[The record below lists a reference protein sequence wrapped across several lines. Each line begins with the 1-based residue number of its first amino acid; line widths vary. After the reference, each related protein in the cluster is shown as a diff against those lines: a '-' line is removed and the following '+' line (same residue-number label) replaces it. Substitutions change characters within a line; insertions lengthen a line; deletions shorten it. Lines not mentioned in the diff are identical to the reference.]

1 MGIIEGLT
9 DRLTFQLAFPSEIFP
24 CDRIGKVATCLYFI
38 RCLASGYTA
47 DIYAVSCGTTSR
59 ILSPIM
65 SSSPSYSRNMAR
77 FAARRL
83 RSPPIAQMGARHHSS
98 NPLSKPSGPG
108 ISTTPDE
115 KTTHF
120 GFKEVPES
128 LKESLVGSVFTSV
141 SPKYDVLNDSMS
153 LGIHRLWK
161 DSFVSSLL
169 PKLPPS
175 MHSPD
180 GNKEWEPSFKCLDV
194 AGGTGDIALR
204 ILDRAREKYGNRDVQ
219 VEIVDLNEGMLH
231 EGVKRVAN
239 TMYYNSK
246 SLHFRMEMWYR

>member
-1 MGIIEGLT
+1 MSITSCRRSTSKLLLQ
-9 DRLTFQLAFPSEIFP
+9 RLAQP
-24 CDRIGKVATCLYFI
+24 
-38 RCLASGYTA
+38 
-47 DIYAVSCGTTSR
+47 TSQ
-59 ILSPIM
+59 
-65 SSSPSYSRNMAR
+65 
-77 FAARRL
+77 F
-83 RSPPIAQMGARHHSS
+83 GVRHQSS
-98 NPLSKPSGPG
+98 NPLSKPSIQSEIPQ
-108 ISTTPDE
+108 PKADE
-115 KTTHF
+115 RTTHF

-161 DSFVSSLL
+161 DSFVSALL

-175 MHSPD
+175 MHSPTGD
-180 GNKEWEPSFKCLDV
+180 KEWQPSFRCLDV

-231 EGVKRVAN
+231 EGVKRVAQ
-239 TMYYNSK
+239 TMYYNSMFPVGTVILDIEL
-246 SLHFRMEMWYR
+246 SLIYPSTYSASDQIHPRQCSVSADTYRG

>member
-1 MGIIEGLT
+1 
-9 DRLTFQLAFPSEIFP
+9 
-24 CDRIGKVATCLYFI
+24 
-38 RCLASGYTA
+38 
-47 DIYAVSCGTTSR
+47 
-59 ILSPIM
+59 M
-65 SSSPSYSRNMAR
+65 SSSASCTRNVANLASRR
-77 FAARRL
+77 VRTPF
-83 RSPPIAQMGARHHSS
+83 IAQIGARHHSS
-98 NPLSKPSGPG
+98 NPLSKPSTSEIP
-108 ISTTPDE
+108 TTPNE

-180 GNKEWEPSFKCLDV
+180 GNKEWQPSFKCLDV

-204 ILDRAREKYGNRDVQ
+204 ILDRAREKYGNREVQ

-246 SLHFRMEMWYR
+246 STLKCRVITG